1 MYYYYRKGAED
12 IFSLL
17 LCSLSLFQSFLR
29 LFFFVE
35 AEREREREFHS
46 MVAITLRPGGAPST
60 PREHHDEAL
69 KSEARAPFGDGGG
82 SGGGGHGGG
91 GSGGVGSYR
100 ELWMPFRNADGSSRP
115 GDVCECAHKSR
126 NARWKKKK
134 RPASKWKVKKE
145 TTDDA
150 VDAKSM
156 CVLVYSFF
164 RQSLLASKLATQ
176 TTVHTNSSICLAWYR
191 FEFGRLR

>member
-1 MYYYYRKGAED
+1 MRIAFWCIIIIVKAPK
-12 IFSLL
+12 IFFPFCFAL
-17 LCSLSLFQSFLR
+17 SLSSKVFFGSFFLSKQ
-29 LFFFVE
+29 
-35 AEREREREFHS
+35 RERERGSFTVWWPS
-46 MVAITLRPGGAPST
+46 RCDLVARRPHRGNTMTRRWNPKRGSD
-60 PREHHDEAL
+60 R
-69 KSEARAPFGDGGG
+69 RA
-82 SGGGGHGGG
+82 
-91 GSGGVGSYR
+91 SGGVGSYR